1 MAHPGKPE
9 TGSATPPGGQG
20 LPGIAE
26 LERLAAVHRQTLDA
40 LMEANRVALEA
51 AQAVARRH
59 MEILQAAMG
68 DAAMA
73 MRRLGTFDPAEL
85 AGRHAE
91 RVAAA
96 QAQAL
101 ANMRDVAAAIQTT
114 NAAVLGVLGAGAPP
128 PETDTDAAEAREG

>member
-1 MAHPGKPE
+1 MAKTGTPE
-9 TGSATPPGGQG
+9 GGQAAPT
-20 LPGIAE
+20 LPGMAE
-26 LERLAAVHRQTLDA
+26 LERLAAAHRQTLDS

-68 DAAMA
+68 DATLA
-73 MRRLGTFDPAEL
+73 MRQLGSMSPTDL
-85 AGRHAE
+85 AGRQAE

-101 ANMRDVAAAIQTT
+101 ANMREVAAAIQAT
-114 NAAVLGVLGAGAPP
+114 NAAALAVLGAGAAAAPRP
-128 PETDTDAAEAREG
+128 AAKGKPE

>member
-1 MAHPGKPE
+1 MANTGKPE

-20 LPGIAE
+20 APGIAE

-68 DAAMA
+68 DATTA
-73 MRRLGTFDPAEL
+73 MRRLGTLGPAEV
-85 AGRHAE
+85 AGRQAE

-101 ANMRDVAAAIQTT
+101 ANMRDVAAAIQAT
-114 NAAVLGVLGAGAPP
+114 NAAVLTVLGAGAPAAAA
-128 PETDTDAAEAREG
+128 DTGAAEPRQG